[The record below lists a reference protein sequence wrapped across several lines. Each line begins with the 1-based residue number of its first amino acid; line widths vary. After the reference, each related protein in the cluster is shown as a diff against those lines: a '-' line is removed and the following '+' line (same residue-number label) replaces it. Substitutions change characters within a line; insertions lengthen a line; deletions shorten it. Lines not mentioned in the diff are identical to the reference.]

1 MREEEITN
9 RAERVIEAAI
19 EENGFCQG
27 KYILVTPCKN
37 EGTNL
42 PNLIRSLTLQ
52 TRKPVLWVIVDDGS
66 TDRTPEIIEEA
77 VERQNWIKGIRLDSN
92 NRDLGLNLTQV
103 VKRGFE
109 FAIEY
114 CKNNGIDYKYLGN
127 VDGDITL
134 EHTFFENIIKEFE
147 NDPKLGIASG
157 GTNHIVGD
165 RVIHAKLRDDEPSGG
180 HMVIR
185 RECYEDCGGIPLSY
199 ALDSVLKAKA
209 RLRGW
214 KTRRFET
221 AIATEIR
228 DVGSAEGYWK
238 GFMHDGRSDYYLG
251 YHPVHVVIKGMKFC
265 KRPWYGGIAYLSGYL
280 NSLIRRKDRIA
291 DDEVKIYFRNKWKC
305 IISKQRLFRLRGRKR
320 G

>member
-1 MREEEITN
+1 MKKPKMN
-9 RAERVIEAAI
+9 RR
-19 EENGFCQG
+19 
-27 KYILVTPCKN
+27 YIVVTPCRN
-37 EGTNL
+37 EAKNL
-42 PNLIRSLTLQ
+42 PKLVQSIVSQTL
-52 TRKPVLWVIVDDGS
+52 RPLLWVIVDDGS
-66 TDRTPEIIEEA
+66 TDRTPEIIREA
-77 VERQNWIKGIRLDSN
+77 AQKYEWIKGVCIASSSK
-92 NRDLGLNLTQV
+92 RDLGIHLASIVRT
-103 VKRGFE
+103 GFE
-109 FAIEY
+109 YAIRY
-114 CKNNGIDYKYLGN
+114 CQRNGIDYAYLAN
-127 VDGDITL
+127 LDADLIL
-134 EHTFFENIIKEFE
+134 ERSFFEHILKEFE
-147 NDPKLGIASG
+147 KDPELGIASG
-157 GTNHIVGD
+157 GTTHIVGD

-238 GFMHDGRSDYYLG
+238 GFMHNGRSDYYLG
-251 YHPVHVVIKGMKFC
+251 YHPVHVLIKGMKFC

-280 NSLIRRKDRIA
+280 NSLIRREDRIA
-291 DDEVKIYFRNKWKC
+291 DDEVKMYFRNKWKC
-305 IISKQRLFRLRGRKR
+305 IICKQRLFRLRGKKH